1 VHHCC
6 SAASHCCEM
15 KVLLVH
21 QEAVGNAQQARFGGV
36 HLYMET
42 CEGVV

>member
-1 VHHCC
+1 MH
-6 SAASHCCEM
+6 
-15 KVLLVH
+15 VH
-21 QEAVGNAQQARFGGV
+21 QEAVGNAQQACFGGV